1 MESFQKSLRTSH
13 MTHRI
18 EYGVNN
24 FKILLMKQI
33 MDVFVTLNLLTCYI
47 ISKIVVTNKFL
58 TICDILASEDV

>member
-1 MESFQKSLRTSH
+1 
-13 MTHRI
+13 MTHGI